1 MKRTVIALFTGT
13 GNTLYVAGFFK
24 DAEIHFIDKILDG
37 SDSLPSDID
46 RLGIMFPV
54 YFAGIPYP
62 VRVFIEDYLSSRDN
76 SDIGY
81 IFALTTNGGGPY
93 AHLYSFDKLLQKI
106 GLNLSYAATIRMPD
120 GYMKQ
125 KQKQLSEMEAL
136 AFANKMKRKTD
147 KIIEEITAEEIKLP
161 KGLPFARTV
170 GAISKRRNNPG
181 KDNMLTLDESKC
193 TSCRICSHI
202 CPMDNIKIE
211 NETIEYDGKCIS
223 CYACYHRCPENALSF
238 KGLKDQYK
246 GLQDT
251 SELWRR

>member
-1 MKRTVIALFTGT
+1 MRKTVIALFTGT
-13 GNTLYVAGFFK
+13 GNTLYIADFFK
-24 DAEIHFIDKILDG
+24 DAEIHFIDKLLDG

-54 YFAGIPYP
+54 YYAGIPYP
-62 VRVFIEDYLSSRDN
+62 VRVFIEEHLSSRDN

-120 GYMKQ
+120 GYMKK
-125 KQKQLSEMEAL
+125 KQKMLTEMEAL

-147 KIIEEITAEEIKLP
+147 KIVEEINEEVIRLP

-170 GAISKRRNNPG
+170 GAIAKRRNNPG
-181 KDNMLTLDESKC
+181 KDNKLVLDASKC
-193 TSCRICSHI
+193 TSCGTCSQI
-202 CPMDNIKIE
+202 CPMDNIRIE
-211 NETIEYDGKCIS
+211 NGAIEYGSKCIN

-238 KGLKDQYK
+238 KGLKDQYR

-251 SELWRR
+251 DKLWRR